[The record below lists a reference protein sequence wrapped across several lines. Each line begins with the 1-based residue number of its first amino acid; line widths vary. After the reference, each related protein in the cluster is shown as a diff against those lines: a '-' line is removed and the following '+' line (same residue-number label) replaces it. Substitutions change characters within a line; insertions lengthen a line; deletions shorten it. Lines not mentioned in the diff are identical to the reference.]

1 MIQPTD
7 SALLTEPLSRS
18 DMQVIGQAVRKG
30 WNIPDSILQRLPQA
44 LAKIVVE
51 GKPRDKIGAA
61 RVLMQMHDSNN
72 RPAGR
77 GTGGPV
83 VNVGVQVNGNPQS
96 GRNLATQIAQRIRTE
111 RLSADASE

>member
-18 DMQVIGQAVRKG
+18 DMQLIGQAVRKG
-30 WNIPDSILQRLPQA
+30 WKIPDLLLDRLPAA
-44 LAKIVVE
+44 LAKIVTE
-51 GKPRDKIGAA
+51 GEPRHKIAA
-61 RVLMQMHDSNN
+61 AKVLVQMHDSNS
-72 RPAGR
+72 RTAGG

-96 GRNLATQIAQRIRTE
+96 GRNLATQIAQRIRLE